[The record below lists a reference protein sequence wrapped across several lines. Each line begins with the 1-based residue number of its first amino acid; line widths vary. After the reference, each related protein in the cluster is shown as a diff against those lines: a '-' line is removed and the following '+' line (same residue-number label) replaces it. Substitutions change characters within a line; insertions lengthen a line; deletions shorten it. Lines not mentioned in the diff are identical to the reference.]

1 MTAKFEAFDIP
12 GARVY
17 HGNALP
23 YGLEVKSSLLDGA
36 KVSTPDAIAA
46 LRALSESGEVQRLLD
61 RHGAVLIRGVGDPS
75 AQTFSDLA
83 YAAEEPRGTYPY
95 VQIGLAGKRTPVAKN
110 IWTANEGSPLTRFYQ
125 HNEVLL
131 SIGQW
136 WRRKLISNDD
146 KYSRYTRF
154 PTNIHFY
161 CVKKAPKGRGR
172 FIICLQVFRWLAIG
186 GATPIAHSANVYEK
200 VLEEIPELVSE
211 VEKRGLGMKM
221 VFRAPGNEGKQ
232 NQFNWAGEHSF
243 GQEFQL
249 GDDLETKKSK
259 VEKQVRRLTDDFRW
273 LEDDTLE
280 LTQHIPGKLKCPEGV
295 DSKLTQGLGLR
306 RVPGSQKPVWFN
318 GLVGRHGI
326 TRDIGALEHP
336 HIGRDGMTCKFLFPF
351 LVPVPGY
358 WFFQDLPCVYGDG
371 TPIPRAYLDK
381 LIDVIDK
388 EEIFL
393 TLEEGDILLVDNFQ
407 VSHGREPW
415 EGERQILVSMW
426 DGAAPSTAY

>member
-1 MTAKFEAFDIP
+1 MAEFKAFDVP
-12 GARVY
+12 NARVY

-23 YGLEVKSSLLDGA
+23 YGLEVKSSLSNRA
-36 KVSTPDAIAA
+36 KVSTLDAIAA
-46 LRALSESGEVQRLLD
+46 LRAMSESGEVQRLLD
-61 RHGAVLIRGVGDPS
+61 RHGAVLIRGIGDPS
-75 AQTFSDLA
+75 AQTFSDLVF
-83 YAAEEPRGTYPY
+83 AAEEPRGTYPY

-110 IWTANEGSPLTRFYQ
+110 VWTANEGSPLTRFYQ
-125 HNEVLL
+125 HNEK
-131 SIGQW
+131 
-136 WRRKLISNDD
+136 RKLIRTGDN
-146 KYSRYTRF
+146 YSRYTRF

-161 CVKKAPKGRGR
+161 CVKKAPKG
-172 FIICLQVFRWLAIG
+172 

-200 VLEEIPELVSE
+200 VLVEIPELVNE
-211 VEKRGLGMKM
+211 VKKRGLGMKM
-221 VFRAPGNEGKQ
+221 IFRAPGKEGKQ

-249 GDDLETKKSK
+249 GDDLETRKIK

-273 LEDDTLE
+273 LGDDALE
-280 LTQHIPGKLKCPEGV
+280 LTQHIP
-295 DSKLTQGLGLR
+295 GLR

-326 TRDIGALEHP
+326 TRDIGALEPP
-336 HIGRDGMTCKFLFPF
+336 HIGRDGMT
-351 LVPVPGY
+351 Y
-358 WFFQDLPCVYGDG
+358 LPCVYGDG

-393 TLEEGDILLVDNFQ
+393 TLEEGDMLLVDNFQ

-426 DGAAPSTAY
+426 DGAAPIAAY